1 MNVTVTAPPDDSG
14 ERVRRIFEPECPSNV
29 ARLRAVRDLSEAGVQ
44 TCVTMTPLLY
54 VGDVAGFVEALLDS
68 GAKLFIVQD
77 FHHPREGFAA
87 GTRGKAMAL
96 LSELYGCGEDEV
108 LGEYRRSYVVARDAL
123 KSALPMLGEGRSG
136 FAPPF

>member
-1 MNVTVTAPPDDSG
+1 MWATW
-14 ERVRRIFEPECPSNV
+14 R
-29 ARLRAVRDLSEAGVQ
+29 
-44 TCVTMTPLLY
+44 
-54 VGDVAGFVEALLDS
+54 GFVEALLGS
-68 GAKLFIVQD
+68 GAKRFIVQD

-96 LSELYGCGEDEV
+96 LSELYGCSEDEV

-123 KSALPMLGEGRSG
+123 KAALPMLGEGRSG